1 MEGMAEQRD
10 GGIGGNLPNL
20 GSEKP
25 FVGSKDHA
33 EVQAEELAGGR
44 ENCTC
49 PGPAKQHRPQ

>member
-1 MEGMAEQRD
+1 MEGMAEAES
-10 GGIGGNLPNL
+10 L
-20 GSEKP
+20 GSERP

-44 ENCTC
+44 ETCTC